1 MKLFEK
7 IGKLGHEQVVFF
19 SLGDANLKAIIAI
32 HDTTLGPA
40 LGGCRMF
47 PYKTEEAALED
58 VIRLSRAMTY
68 KAAATGLH
76 LGGGKSVIIGDPKK
90 DKSEALFRAFGKA
103 VGSLG
108 GRYITAEDVGT
119 DVNDMEFIF
128 SETDYVTGV
137 DTSLG
142 GSGNP
147 SPYTAFGVLQGIL
160 ASCVRSFGEPSVKN
174 RTVALQGLGHVGGHL
189 AGLLKKEGATVIGC
203 DVDKERAEAIQDKH
217 GVDELVHPDEIF
229 DVPCDIFAPCAM
241 GLAINENT
249 IDRLKCKVV
258 AGGANNQLANDK
270 LGIELE
276 ARGMTYAPDFVINAG
291 GLINVY
297 TELEGYNERRAMRL
311 VRNIFYNVQKI
322 YQLADKYNESSI
334 EAARIMVEHR
344 LKDISGLQSHFN
356 RFPAR
361 AAIHRQNRTP
371 ASAPSR
377 GGVEG

>member
-1 MKLFEK
+1 MQIFEK
-7 IGKLGHEQVVFF
+7 IGQLGHEQVVFF
-19 SLGDANLKAIIAI
+19 SLGDAKLKAIIAI

-47 PYKTEEAALED
+47 PYENEESALED

-90 DKSEALFRAFGKA
+90 DKTEALFRAFGKA

-160 ASCVRSFGEPSVKN
+160 ASCDRGFGAPTVKG
-174 RTVALQGLGHVGGHL
+174 RTVAVQGLGHVGGHL
-189 AGLLKKEGATVIGC
+189 AKLLKKEGATVIGC
-203 DVDKERAEAIQDKH
+203 DVDKERAESLK
-217 GVDELVHPDEIF
+217 DEHRLDALVHPDEIF
-229 DVPCDIFAPCAM
+229 DVDCDVFAPCAM
-241 GLAINENT
+241 GLAITEKT

-258 AGGANNQLANDK
+258 AGGANNQLASDS

-276 ARGMTYAPDFVINAG
+276 SRGMVYAPDFVINAG

-297 TELEGYNERRAMRL
+297 TELEGYNEQRALRL

-322 YQLADKYNESSI
+322 YQLADKHNESSI
-334 EAARIMVEHR
+334 EAARIMVDDR
-344 LKDISGLQSHFN
+344 LKDIARLQPHFN